1 MSKELQGD
9 YRKFMDKN
17 YLGAWDVP
25 EGEDLILTIDHAEQN
40 EVQNKQGKDMKLT
53 IHFKEDKKPMILNK
67 TNSDSI
73 SKAVGSKRVE
83 KWKGQRISI
92 YVANVSAFGG
102 TTDALRVRDYAPK
115 VERAVCADCG
125 KEIKAMDGFSVNQI
139 IIRSRELYNAD
150 LCMDCAKKR
159 KEAESE

>member
-17 YLGAWDVP
+17 YLGSWDIP
-25 EGEDLILTIDHAEQN
+25 EGEDLVLTIDHAEQN
-40 EVQNKQGKDMKLT
+40 EVQNKQGKDNKLV
-53 IHFKEDKKPMILNK
+53 IHFVEEYKPMILNK

-83 KWKGQRISI
+83 KWKGQPISI
-92 YVANVSAFGG
+92 YVANVTAFGG
-102 TTDALRVRDYAPK
+102 TTDALRIRDYAPK
-115 VERAVCADCG
+115 VTKAVCADCG
-125 KEIKAMDGFSVNQI
+125 KEITATDGFSVNKI
-139 IIRSRELYNAD
+139 VLRSQELYGCD

-159 KEAESE
+159 KEAE